1 MASRRSDSVFRH
13 VRRIFNL
20 GAVGTVSDAQLLDW
34 YISSRDES
42 AEAAFEELML
52 RHGPM
57 VLGICR
63 NVLQDAHDA
72 QDAFQAVFLVLAN
85 RARSIRRKDSVASW
99 LFGVAQRVAA
109 RARSRTARRRSID
122 QKAAERVS
130 ECFLAPDHD
139 SDQDVVHEELDRLP
153 ERLRAPLVLCYLEGL
168 TYDAAAQH
176 LDLSEGALR
185 GRLSKARDRLRSR
198 LTRRGVAVPAG
209 LLAAGA
215 SSQTQAAVPEELL
228 RSTIQ
233 IAQGLNVGNTATL
246 LARGVLN
253 AMLLKQLK
261 IAAGLLLIGAATCF
275 TAGLAWALG
284 PRPRTQ
290 IPAARQGV
298 AARADRSTAQTPKRE
313 RRQAQ
318 ARGLVVDE
326 AGQPVAGVDVLAHA
340 FTNREARA
348 ITDESGSFTIPA
360 QDGQLAGMPFL
371 ARTARADRLGIFRYG
386 YNPTTEELDAPVRIV
401 LKPSREILVRA
412 SDSRG
417 APVEGASVEVAGNYT
432 AYADATTGSDGTA
445 RLQVPADLK
454 VNWVFALKPGLGF
467 DYAEFGA
474 IDDQGRADAG
484 VPAPDLPASVS
495 LTLAGA
501 RTIRVKAVDRD
512 GKPLAGVTFA
522 PWLLRKEGRRSDV
535 NVSTRIKNVTTDRD
549 GVATFDWLPLSKN
562 AITFW
567 PDSDGYAR
575 RRVDVSAGAAATIT
589 ATLLKTETIRGR
601 VLDPDGQPAT
611 GILVRAFGSG
621 QGMDNG
627 QAQAQTNEEG
637 LYEMSVSP
645 RELYVVYVDDKA
657 WAAPSHLDVVVRE
670 GKPGSGVDFKLSRGT
685 VIRGTVVVGPG
696 KKPVANQFIG
706 LDESGGQAPEEIRE
720 KGDHV
725 ARYAHRQVGAMTDSS
740 GRYSIRV
747 GPGVYTLMGPPR
759 TTDEKITIAAEP
771 ELVRDFRMPRPE
783 KGTLTGRVVLAGREL
798 ESVAGAKIEIV
809 AKNLLALPVSVTADR
824 DGRFTAER
832 PLDPLV
838 IHAATPEGSFAAI
851 VEIGAED
858 TEAVIPLAP
867 TATAAGILVDEH
879 GSPMANAQLEWG
891 RRVFLDEEQR
901 ISRTCFAPPVG
912 TDSAGRFTLPSL
924 VVGQEYEIGIQRDNS
939 YPLAGAVRPEKAEA
953 IALGTLKVG
962 AYQPPANA
970 DEMSSFTRTAPG
982 PGTIAP
988 PIQATTLDG
997 KPLTLADYRGKYVL
1011 LDFWATW
1018 CGPCIAEIPQL
1029 QSVHDAFGKDD
1040 RFAIVSLS
1048 VDERI
1053 DEPNRFQEKRK
1064 LPWTQAFLGG
1074 GIHSPTPG
1082 AFGVRAIPAFVLV
1095 GPDGKIV
1102 ARGMRGD
1109 EIKKAV
1115 EKALQSQA
1123 MPVR

>member
-1 MASRRSDSVFRH
+1 MASRQSDSVFRH

-63 NVLQDAHDA
+63 NLLQNADDA

-109 RARSRTARRRSID
+109 RARTRTARRRSID
-122 QKAAERVS
+122 QKAAERVP
-130 ECFLAPDHD
+130 ECYVAPEPD

-185 GRLSKARDRLRSR
+185 GRLSQARDRLRSR
-198 LTRRGVAVPAG
+198 LTRRGVAVSAG

-215 SSQTQAAVPEELL
+215 SGQVQAAVPEELL

-233 IAQGLNVGNTATL
+233 IAQGLNAGNAATL

-253 AMLLKQLK
+253 AMMLKQLK
-261 IAAGLLLIGAATCF
+261 VAAGLLAIGAATCF
-275 TAGLAWALG
+275 TAGLAWGLG
-284 PRPRTQ
+284 PRPQ
-290 IPAARQGV
+290 IPADAHTV
-298 AARADRSTAQTPKRE
+298 ASPTGSSAAQTPKRE

-318 ARGLVVDE
+318 ARGVVVDE
-326 AGQPVAGVDVLAHA
+326 AGQPVAGVDVLAHP
-340 FTNREARA
+340 FTNREAHA

-360 QDGQLAGMPFL
+360 QHGQLAGMSFL

-386 YNPTTEELDAPVRIV
+386 YNPTTEELDASVRIV
-401 LKPSREILVRA
+401 LKPSHEILVRA

-417 APVEGASVEVAGNYT
+417 APVAGAAVELAGNYT
-432 AYADATTGSDGTA
+432 AYADATTGPDGTA

-474 IDDQGRADAG
+474 IDDQGRAGAG
-484 VPAPDLPASVS
+484 VPAPELPASVS

-501 RTIRVKAVDRD
+501 RTVRVKAVDRD
-512 GKPLAGVTFA
+512 GKPLAGVAFA
-522 PWLLRKEGRRSDV
+522 PWLLRKDGRRSDV
-535 NVSTRIKNVTTDRD
+535 NVDTRIKNATTDRD

-567 PDSDGYAR
+567 PESDGYAR
-575 RRVDVSAGAAATIT
+575 RRVDVKEGVGATIT

-601 VLDPDGQPAT
+601 VILPDGQPAA

-627 QAQAQTNEEG
+627 QAQAQTNEDG

-645 RELYVVYVDDKA
+645 RELYVVYVDNKA

-670 GKPGSGVDFKLSRGT
+670 GKPVAGVDFKLSRGT
-685 VIRGTVVVGPG
+685 VVRGTVVVGPAN
-696 KKPVANQFIG
+696 KPVANQFIG
-706 LDESGGQAPEEIRE
+706 LDESGGQAPEEFRE

-725 ARYAHRQVGAMTDSS
+725 ARSARRQSGAMTDSS
-740 GRYSIRV
+740 GRYSILV
-747 GPGVYTLMGPPR
+747 GPGVYTLRGPFR
-759 TTDEKITIAAEP
+759 TADEKITIAAEP
-771 ELVRDFRMPRPE
+771 DLVRDFRMPRPE
-783 KGTLTGRVVLAGREL
+783 KGILTGRVVLAGREL
-798 ESVAGAKIEIV
+798 KAASASIEFV
-809 AKNLLALPVSVTADR
+809 AKNLIAVPISVTADSE
-824 DGRFTAER
+824 GRFKAER
-832 PLDPLV
+832 QLDPLV
-838 IHAATPEGSFAAI
+838 IHAATSDGSFAAI

-858 TEAVIPLAP
+858 TEAVISLAP

-879 GSPMANAQLEWG
+879 GSPMANARLEWG

-901 ISRTCFAPPVG
+901 ISRTCFAPQVV

-962 AYQPPANA
+962 AYHPPANA
-970 DEMSSFTRTAPG
+970 IELSSFTTTAPG
-982 PGTIAP
+982 PGAIAP
-988 PIQATTLDG
+988 PIEAISLDG
-997 KPLTLADYRGKYVL
+997 KPLKLADYRGKFVL

-1018 CGPCIAEIPQL
+1018 CGPCVAEIPQL
-1029 QSVHDAFGKDD
+1029 QSVHDACAKDD
-1040 RFAIVSLS
+1040 RFAILSLS
-1048 VDERI
+1048 VDEKI
-1053 DEPNRFQEKRK
+1053 DEPKSFQEKRK

-1082 AFGVRAIPAFVLV
+1082 TFGVRAIPAFVLV

-1109 EIKKAV
+1109 EIKKTV

-1123 MPVR
+1123 VPLR